1 MQRHKVQGFFIG
13 MTAGI
18 FVLIV
23 LILLALLG
31 DTTQDAIEKRTKCMM
46 LFWSGSAYLARSS
59 IAQNIGE
66 RDYLIEVF

>member
-23 LILLALLG
+23 LILLSLLG
-31 DTTQDAIEKRTKCMM
+31 DTTQDAIEKR
-46 LFWSGSAYLARSS
+46 
-59 IAQNIGE
+59 N
-66 RDYLIEVF
+66 EVYDALLEW